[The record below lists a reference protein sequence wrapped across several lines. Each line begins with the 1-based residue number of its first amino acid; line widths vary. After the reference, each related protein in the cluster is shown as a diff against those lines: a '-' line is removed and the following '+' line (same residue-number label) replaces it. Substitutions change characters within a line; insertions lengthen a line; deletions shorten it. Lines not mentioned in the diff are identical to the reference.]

1 MVCDVIVDAEALAAL
16 RDQHAAWGLLR
27 YEHGPMAL
35 GCLHRV
41 FVAPN
46 VRTVAQPDLVE
57 ALEDDLHAL
66 RAVRGEQAAPRPA
79 SDYLVEWSSNERGW
93 LRRFYP
99 PGSDE
104 PAFDL
109 TPAAEQAIS
118 WVVRLADR
126 PFVGTE
132 SRMRSLFDLL
142 EQMAVST
149 EADPDVRLADLE
161 RQRAAIDAEIEQ
173 VRRGNVEVIDDRM
186 LKERFQQFVSLAR
199 ELLADFRQVEHNF
212 RMLDRRVRE
221 QIAGW
226 DGAKGALVGEILGE
240 RDAIADSDEG
250 QSFRAFWEFLMSQAR
265 QEQMTDNLERVLAQP
280 AITELHPDRRIR
292 RVHFDWLE
300 AGEYTQRTV
309 ALLST
314 QLRRFLDDT
323 AWLEDRRIVELLRS
337 IESSALAVR
346 EDPPPGSLHAIDLP
360 TTDIA
365 LPFERPLFTP
375 KQRAS
380 ISDIVEASN
389 GEELD
394 VAELFAQQVVD
405 VERLADHIERSLD
418 ERGQITLG
426 DLCQLQ
432 PLEHGLAEVVTYLQL
447 GSDRFNTTIEESVSD
462 VVTWWAD
469 GVERSATMPRVVF
482 VA

>member
-1 MVCDVIVDAEALAAL
+1 MLDADGLGTL
-16 RDQHAAWGLLR
+16 RERHAAWGLLR
-27 YEHGPMAL
+27 YEHAPLTIAF
-35 GCLHRV
+35 LHRA

-46 VRTVAQPDLVE
+46 LRSIAQPDLVE
-57 ALEDDLHAL
+57 ALEDDLFAL

-79 SDYLVEWSSNERGW
+79 LEYLVEWSSNERGW

-99 PGSDE
+99 ASSDE
-104 PAFDL
+104 PYFDL
-109 TPAAEQAIS
+109 TPVSEQAIS
-118 WVVRLADR
+118 WVARLADR

-132 SRMRSLFDLL
+132 SRLRSLFDLL

-149 EADPDVRLADLE
+149 ETDPDVRLADLE
-161 RQRAAIDAEIEQ
+161 RRRAEIDAEIEQ
-173 VRRGNVEVIDDRM
+173 VRRGNMDVIDDRA
-186 LKERFQQFVSLAR
+186 LKERFQQFVLLAR

-212 RMLDRRVRE
+212 RSLDRRVRE

-265 QEQMTDNLERVLAQP
+265 QEQMTGNLERVLAQP
-280 AITELHPDRRIR
+280 AIAELRPDRRLR
-292 RVHFDWLE
+292 RVHYDWLE
-300 AGEYTQRTV
+300 AGEHTQRTV

-337 IESSALAVR
+337 IESGALAVR
-346 EDPPPGSLHAIDLP
+346 DDPPQGNVHAIDLP
-360 TTDIA
+360 ATEIS

-375 KQRAS
+375 KHRIA
-380 ISDIVEASN
+380 IADLAEATA
-389 GEELD
+389 GDELGID
-394 VAELFAQQVVD
+394 DLFAQDVVD
-405 VERLADHIERSLD
+405 VERLAEHITRSLD
-418 ERGQITLG
+418 VRGQVTLVE
-426 DLCQLQ
+426 LCRTQ
-432 PLEHGLAEVVTYLQL
+432 PIEHGLAEVVSYLQL
-447 GSDRFNTTIEESVSD
+447 GSERFDTTIDESVTD
-462 VVTWWAD
+462 LVTWSTD
-469 GVERSATMPRVVF
+469 GVERSASMPRVVF

>member
-1 MVCDVIVDAEALAAL
+1 MLDADGLGTL
-16 RDQHAAWGLLR
+16 RERHAAWGLLR
-27 YEHGPMAL
+27 YEHAPLTIAF
-35 GCLHRV
+35 LHRV

-46 VRTVAQPDLVE
+46 VRSIAQPNLVE
-57 ALEDDLHAL
+57 ALEDELFAL
-66 RAVRGEQAAPRPA
+66 RAVRGEQAAPRA
-79 SDYLVEWSSNERGW
+79 ALDYLVEWSSNERGW

-99 PGSDE
+99 VGSDE
-104 PAFDL
+104 PDFDL
-109 TPAAEQAIS
+109 TPAAEQAIT

-132 SRMRSLFDLL
+132 SRLRSLFDLL

-149 EADPDVRLADLE
+149 ETDPAVRLADLE
-161 RQRAAIDAEIEQ
+161 RRRAELDAEIEQ
-173 VRRGNVEVIDDRM
+173 VTRGNIAVIDDRA

-212 RMLDRRVRE
+212 RSLDRRVRE

-265 QEQMTDNLERVLAQP
+265 QEQMTDHLERVLAQP
-280 AITELHPDRRIR
+280 AIAELRPDRRLR
-292 RVHFDWLE
+292 RVHYDWLE
-300 AGEYTQRTV
+300 AGEHTQRTV

-337 IESSALAVR
+337 IESGALAVR
-346 EDPPPGSLHAIDLP
+346 DDPPAGTVHAIDLP
-360 TTDIA
+360 TTEIS

-375 KQRAS
+375 KQRTTIA
-380 ISDIVEASN
+380 DLVEASV
-389 GEELD
+389 GDELELD
-394 VAELFAQQVVD
+394 DLFAHDVVD
-405 VERLADHIERSLD
+405 IERLAGHITRSLD
-418 ERGQITLG
+418 ARGQVTLLE
-426 DLCQLQ
+426 LCRTQ
-432 PLEHGLAEVVTYLQL
+432 PIEHGLAEVVGYLQL
-447 GSDRFNTTIEESVSD
+447 GSERFDTTIDESVTD
-462 VVTWWAD
+462 LVTWSTD
-469 GVERSATMPRVVF
+469 GVERSASMPRVVF

>member
-1 MVCDVIVDAEALAAL
+1 MIADAETLGVL
-16 RDQHAAWGLLR
+16 RERHATWGLLR

-35 GCLHRV
+35 ACLHRV

-46 VRTVAQPDLVE
+46 VRSVAQPDLVE

-66 RAVRGEQAAPRPA
+66 RAVRGDQAAPRA
-79 SDYLVEWSSNERGW
+79 ALEYLVEWSSNERGW

-99 PGSDE
+99 PGSDD

-118 WVVRLADR
+118 WVMRLADR

-132 SRMRSLFDLL
+132 SRLRSLFDLL

-161 RQRAAIDAEIEQ
+161 RRRAAIDAEIEQ
-173 VRRGNVEVIDDRM
+173 VRQGNVEVINDRE
-186 LKERFQQFVSLAR
+186 LKERFQQFVFLAR

-212 RMLDRRVRE
+212 RSLDRRVRE
-221 QIAGW
+221 QIASWEGP
-226 DGAKGALVGEILGE
+226 KGALVGEILGE
-240 RDAIADSDEG
+240 RDAIAESDEG

-265 QEQMTDNLERVLAQP
+265 QQQMTDNLERVLAQP
-280 AITELHPDRRIR
+280 AVAELSPDRRLR
-292 RVHFDWLE
+292 RVHYDWLE
-300 AGEYTQRTV
+300 AGEHTQRTV

-314 QLRRFLDDT
+314 QLRRFLDDI
-323 AWLEDRRIVELLRS
+323 AWLEDRRIIELLRS
-337 IESSALAVR
+337 IESSSLALR
-346 EDPPPGSLHAIDLP
+346 DKPPSGNVHAIDLP
-360 TTDIA
+360 MTEIS

-375 KQRAS
+375 KQRTS
-380 ISDIVEASN
+380 IADMIEASPSH
-389 GEELD
+389 ELD
-394 VAELFAQQVVD
+394 VDELFAQQVVD
-405 VERLADHIERSLD
+405 SERLADHITRNLH
-418 ERGQITLG
+418 ERGQITLA
-426 DLCQLQ
+426 DLCRSQ

-447 GSDRFNTTIEESVSD
+447 GSDRFVTTIDESVTE
-462 VVTWWAD
+462 VVTWSSD

>member
-1 MVCDVIVDAEALAAL
+1 MLDAEGLGTL
-16 RDQHAAWGLLR
+16 RERHAAWGLLR
-27 YEHGPMAL
+27 YEHAPFTIAF
-35 GCLHRV
+35 LHRA

-46 VRTVAQPDLVE
+46 VRSIAQPDLVE
-57 ALEDDLHAL
+57 ALEDDLFAL

-79 SDYLVEWSSNERGW
+79 LEYLVEWSSNERGW

-99 PGSDE
+99 ASSDE
-104 PAFDL
+104 PYFDL
-109 TPAAEQAIS
+109 TPASEQAIT
-118 WVVRLADR
+118 WVARLADR

-132 SRMRSLFDLL
+132 SRLRSLFDLL

-149 EADPDVRLADLE
+149 ETDPEVRLADLE
-161 RQRAAIDAEIEQ
+161 RRRVEIDAEIEQ
-173 VRRGNVEVIDDRM
+173 VRRGNIDVIDNRA

-212 RMLDRRVRE
+212 RSLDRRVRE

-280 AITELHPDRRIR
+280 AIAELRPDRRLR
-292 RVHFDWLE
+292 RVHYDWLE
-300 AGEYTQRTV
+300 AGEHTQRTV

-337 IESSALAVR
+337 IESGALAVR
-346 EDPPPGSLHAIDLP
+346 DDAPQGNLHGIDLP
-360 TTDIA
+360 ATEIS

-375 KQRAS
+375 KQRIA
-380 ISDIVEASN
+380 IVDLIEATV
-389 GEELD
+389 GDELGID
-394 VAELFAQQVVD
+394 DLFAQDLVD
-405 VERLADHIERSLD
+405 VERLAEHITRSLD
-418 ERGQITLG
+418 ARGQVTLVE
-426 DLCQLQ
+426 LCRLQ
-432 PLEHGLAEVVTYLQL
+432 PIEHGLAEVVSYLQL
-447 GSDRFNTTIEESVSD
+447 GSERFDTTIDESITD
-462 VVTWWAD
+462 LATWSTD
-469 GVERSATMPRVVF
+469 GVDRSASMPRVVF